1 MEKIVIIG
9 GGFAGL
15 NLMKRLYTDRFD
27 IHVIDRNNYHCF
39 PPLFYQVA
47 ASVLE
52 PSDIAFPL
60 RRELSRR
67 SVHGTYH
74 LGHVKNIDIAARTV
88 TTSYETITYD
98 RLVIAAGC
106 TNNFFGIEGMNR
118 KVFCIKTVAES
129 IHTRD
134 EILDRLERG
143 AICPD
148 PERRRQM
155 LSFLVVGGG
164 PTGVEIAGALGEMR
178 RDILPRE
185 YPQIDP
191 AEVSITLVEGTDSL
205 IAAMGP
211 KASGKALKYLRQFG
225 VEVRLG
231 TLVKR
236 YDDKIV
242 TYSDG
247 TSEYRET
254 LIWTAGV
261 TGEPMPGL
269 PAEYVGRGGRILTDE
284 YNRVGGLDTLF
295 AIGDIALMSTPD
307 YPHGHPQIAQP
318 AIQQGRNLAR
328 NLNEGRWTHPFRYRD
343 KGSMATVGK
352 HRAVACIGKRTFG
365 GLMAWLAW
373 MFIHLIAL
381 VGMRNRLSVMAAW
394 IWNYA
399 TGSTQLRLLFRPARY
414 PERRHWGD

>member
-1 MEKIVIIG
+1 M
-9 GGFAGL
+9 
-15 NLMKRLYTDRFD
+15 
-27 IHVIDRNNYHCF
+27 
-39 PPLFYQVA
+39 
-47 ASVLE
+47 LE

>member
-15 NLMKRLYTDRFD
+15 NLMKRLDTDRFD

-74 LGHVKNIDIAARTV
+74 LGHVKNIDVAARTV

-106 TNNFFGIEGMNR
+106 SNNFFGIEGMNR

-148 PERRRQM
+148 PERRRQL

-205 IAAMGP
+205 IAAMGS
-211 KASGKALKYLRQFG
+211 KASAKALKYLRQFG

-231 TLVKR
+231 TLVKG

>member
-15 NLMKRLYTDRFD
+15 NLMKRLDTDRFD

-148 PERRRQM
+148 PERRRQL

-191 AEVSITLVEGTDSL
+191 AQVSITLVEGTDSL
-205 IAAMGP
+205 IAAMGS
-211 KASGKALKYLRQFG
+211 KASAKALKYLRQFG

-231 TLVKR
+231 TLVKG

-394 IWNYA
+394 IWNYV

>member
-1 MEKIVIIG
+1 MIIG

-15 NLMKRLYTDRFD
+15 NLMKRLDTDRFD

-74 LGHVKNIDIAARTV
+74 LGHVKNIDVAARTV

-106 TNNFFGIEGMNR
+106 SNNFFGIEGMNR

-148 PERRRQM
+148 PERRRQL

-211 KASGKALKYLRQFG
+211 KASAKALKYLRQFG

-231 TLVKR
+231 TLVKG

-261 TGEPMPGL
+261 TGEPMPGD
-269 PAEYVGRGGRILTDE
+269 R
-284 YNRVGGLDTLF
+284 
-295 AIGDIALMSTPD
+295 
-307 YPHGHPQIAQP
+307 
-318 AIQQGRNLAR
+318 
-328 NLNEGRWTHPFRYRD
+328 
-343 KGSMATVGK
+343 K
-352 HRAVACIGKRTFG
+352 
-365 GLMAWLAW
+365 
-373 MFIHLIAL
+373 
-381 VGMRNRLSVMAAW
+381 SVV
-394 IWNYA
+394 
-399 TGSTQLRLLFRPARY
+399 
-414 PERRHWGD
+414 